1 MYHLHVPMRK
11 LRLSE
16 IKCRVHTIILT
27 DHTTSGGRKFVLK
40 SVYSKAFI
48 YCNKNKGEGTDK
60 RGKIAKRGK
69 ARIKEVISFLPQQA
83 SLRTKC
89 AVWFSSSL
97 LLGISKFSF
106 VRRKQ

>member
-1 MYHLHVPMRK
+1 MCNTTTYTTYTV
-11 LRLSE
+11 
-16 IKCRVHTIILT
+16 ILI
-27 DHTTSGGRKFVLK
+27 DHTTSGRRKFVLK

-48 YCNKNKGEGTDK
+48 YCIRDKGGGTDK

-69 ARIKEVISFLPQQA
+69 ARIKEVISFLPQQS